1 MANIL
6 YVGQTIPIPE
16 AVNVDELADFL
27 LDAYAK
33 GSYSWLWVDVAGAHP
48 KRVQLMVG
56 PGIPVAIVSDQVDS
70 HEVAKRN
77 ESPGAFIEPA
87 KDPGA

>member
-6 YVGQTIPIPE
+6 YAGQTISMPE

-27 LDAYAK
+27 LNAYAK

-48 KRVQLMVG
+48 KRIQLMVG
-56 PGIPVAIVSDQVDS
+56 PGIPVAIVSDQADS
-70 HEVAKRN
+70 HEFEKGN
-77 ESPGAFIEPA
+77 ENTGTFIEPA
-87 KDPGA
+87 MDPGT